1 MKEKRT
7 TIRRSLPSRLINDEG
22 VKKELIVLKA
32 DLNRFGDRGP
42 KKRIS
47 DALKLKIVSSLTKN
61 ALSMRQIEKE
71 LKDMGYHIE
80 YFKKFDMP
88 SVRPIQAVAYSLVT
102 LNCKHA
108 VSFLESS
115 SQLMISFDGSTK
127 MNKGIQAVVVI
138 NEQSQCLC
146 LEAFETDDGTA
157 ENLGHRFGQ
166 SFVNL
171 ALSGVKEGFIE
182 ESVINWSKNQISK
195 VGMVMSDSCPNARKT
210 KRILA
215 EQIKELAED
224 ESKVIFVGDCSMHLI
239 SNAEKKLVKAVSPPT
254 LKVLKVINE
263 VLASEKGT
271 VKCQ

>member
-42 KKRIS
+42 QKRIS

-71 LKDMGYHIE
+71 LKDMGNHIE

-171 ALSGVKEGFIE
+171 ALSG
-182 ESVINWSKNQISK
+182 NQISK

-239 SNAEKKLVKAVSPPT
+239 SNAEKKLVKALSPPT